1 MESLSYTVRAN
12 REGLRHLPLLR
23 QSSRDNWFPPVLSEN
38 TLSLKPLKQG
48 SEGEIRVWGEK
59 EASAR
64 ALTLS
69 ITRKQ
74 LTFDHY
80 RNAGKHYLSIPQ
92 AMHSNCPEA
101 GP

>member
-38 TLSLKPLKQG
+38 TLSLKPLKQR

-64 ALTLS
+64 ALTLP
-69 ITRKQ
+69 I
-74 LTFDHY
+74 DHQET
-80 RNAGKHYLSIPQ
+80 AHI
-92 AMHSNCPEA
+92 
-101 GP
+101 